1 MKYISFFQI
10 NINYR
15 LLTSLSDLNDSII
28 KTFTDNIKIMA
39 LKKSR
44 FIKKVKTKLMAVFQI
59 IVIRPINLYLSLKI
73 NQKRKKKTIKLGQL
87 VYIEKIV

>member
-1 MKYISFFQI
+1 
-10 NINYR
+10 
-15 LLTSLSDLNDSII
+15 
-28 KTFTDNIKIMA
+28 MA